1 MTKPIKIIPYCHSL
15 KELLMLWYERGVR
28 DRIETRTDKEREMVR
43 KIDETGREKENIN
56 KEI

>member
-1 MTKPIKIIPYCHSL
+1 
-15 KELLMLWYERGVR
+15 MLWYERGVR
-28 DRIETRTDKEREMVR
+28 DRIETRTDKEREVVR